1 MTHDNKL
8 QVEAIKRGTV
18 IDHIPVQ
25 VGFKLLTLFKLTATD
40 QRITIG
46 LNLPSNHL
54 GRKDLLKIENIFLTE
69 QQANQLAIYAT
80 QATVNQINDYAVVR
94 KLVPSLPERIDGVL
108 TCQNSNCISCS
119 EPVTSSFSV
128 KQRDGDAP
136 LKCKYC
142 EKEFERQAVLADR

>member
-18 IDHIPVQ
+18 IDHIPAQ

-54 GRKDLLKIENIFLTE
+54 GRKDLIKIENIFLTE
-69 QQANQLAIYAT
+69 EQANQLAMYAP
-80 QATVNQINDYAVVR
+80 QATVNQIDNYEVVR
-94 KLVPSLPERIDGVL
+94 KLHPQLPSHIEGVL
-108 TCQNSNCISCS
+108 TCPNSNCISRS
-119 EPVTSSFSV
+119 EPVNSAFGV
-128 KQRDGDAP
+128 KQRGDDVQ

-142 EKEFERQAVLADR
+142 EKEFERQAVLNSH